1 MAKSI
6 AKNYIYNLIY
16 QVLVI
21 ILPIVTIPYLSRI
34 LGAENVGIS
43 SYTMSIAAYF
53 ILFGTLGVGLYGQR
67 EIAYVQE
74 SKFDKSKIFY
84 EIIILRFITMA
95 ISILIFYFTFA
106 SNGEY
111 EIYYKILLI
120 QLLANSLDITWFF
133 QGQEEFKKVVIRN
146 IIIKLL
152 GIVSIF
158 IFVKTQSDLWKYML
172 ITVLY
177 EFLGNISLWLY
188 LPKYLQKIKINEIN
202 MWRHFIPTI
211 KFFVPQIAI
220 QVYTILDKT
229 MLGIIT
235 ANMTEVGI
243 YEYSQKIVK
252 MVLTLVTALGIVVAP
267 RIANVFKNGKQEEI
281 NQHLKNSVNFVWFLG
296 IPLMLG
302 LIAISKCFVGWF
314 FGEEFASMWKV
325 IIVGTPIILAIGIS
339 NVTGIQ
345 YLLQVKEEKFFTI
358 SVVIGAIINFILNM
372 ILISHYAAIGAIIAS
387 VIAEITITVL
397 HILYIRKKVDISGW
411 FKCSIKYWLA
421 GIIMFIILV
430 LINENI
436 ILGFYNTVLQVVVG
450 VIIYIL
456 ILLLLKDS
464 FVVKIAE
471 GVKEKLKKSH

>member
-450 VIIYIL
+450 VIIYIG